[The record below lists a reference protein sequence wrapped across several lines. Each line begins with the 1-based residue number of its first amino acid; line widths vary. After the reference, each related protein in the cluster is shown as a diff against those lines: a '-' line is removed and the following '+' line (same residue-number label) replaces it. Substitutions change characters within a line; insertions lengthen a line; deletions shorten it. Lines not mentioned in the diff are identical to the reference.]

1 MRRIYD
7 SSGSVGQVT
16 IRSMKNA
23 AIMIRGTSRDRT
35 VANTLASS
43 VNIPPERQP
52 PFWGGQWGGGDD
64 SARDLLPPEVHRARR
79 RSSGQDRGRTSG
91 DGHGGRRRSSGQ
103 DGGRTSGDGHGGQ
116 RRPSGQDGGQTS
128 SDGQGGQ
135 RRSSGQDGGQT
146 SSDGHGGQRRPS
158 GQDGGQTSSDGHGGQ
173 RRPSGQDGGQTSSQS
188 NQFNSQGR
196 ERSSGLDLNSTQ
208 ENQPRRRSGSGDSDG
223 LRPPPPGGLFHR
235 PLVQNPIDTRVIDNS
250 RPSENIPQRPAPD
263 PAASPWERFMESMV
277 QRIEIKDGRGRE
289 DNRQA
294 VDNFHAKKLPYPK
307 FEGVF
312 RKYPRFKRDWEN
324 YLRHNLS
331 QAGESTI
338 VNCFLQ
344 NCLAK
349 NIAEKVDQLETM
361 REIWNKLDSTFSQ
374 AFNFERD
381 IMRYTLPLNPL
392 QDNDHVGVADY
403 YTRLLS
409 LFKES
414 ARSGFAREVVHPGNV
429 DRLAQKLSNYERRVW
444 AEYLVYYSRDIPK
457 EEIFANFVK
466 HRSEYAHAQQ
476 LVVGG
481 TEIRPVRDS
490 REKPE
495 TRDYKGRGDRR
506 DPKKAVVHALAS
518 TNWFPAKDQSRFRD
532 FTKSARP
539 VSGPRPWTRKC
550 ILGDPRCSEVHHPA
564 ECKVFRALTPVQRA
578 KIVVEKDWCSL
589 CFKHNTK
596 QECFSINRIPAC
608 DIKGCG
614 RLHHP
619 LLHEVCKT
627 VSVNMITARVEARN
641 EDVQDT
647 TYGFRQEV
655 NVARPNSKKAGINVH
670 VLFSPTNDT
679 SLITRELA

>member
-1 MRRIYD
+1 M
-7 SSGSVGQVT
+7 
-16 IRSMKNA
+16 
-23 AIMIRGTSRDRT
+23 
-35 VANTLASS
+35 
-43 VNIPPERQP
+43 
-52 PFWGGQWGGGDD
+52 
-64 SARDLLPPEVHRARR
+64 
-79 RSSGQDRGRTSG
+79 
-91 DGHGGRRRSSGQ
+91 
-103 DGGRTSGDGHGGQ
+103 
-116 RRPSGQDGGQTS
+116 
-128 SDGQGGQ
+128 
-135 RRSSGQDGGQT
+135 
-146 SSDGHGGQRRPS
+146 
-158 GQDGGQTSSDGHGGQ
+158 
-173 RRPSGQDGGQTSSQS
+173 SQS

-235 PLVQNPIDTRVIDNS
+235 PLVENPIDTRVVDNS

-361 REIWNKLDSTFSQ
+361 REVWKQLDSTFSQ

-429 DRLAQKLSNYERRVW
+429 DRLAQKLSNYERRVCPSTW
-444 AEYLVYYSRDIPK
+444 YTTAATVLRR
-457 EEIFANFVK
+457 
-466 HRSEYAHAQQ
+466 RS
-476 LVVGG
+476 LR
-481 TEIRPVRDS
+481 T
-490 REKPE
+490 
-495 TRDYKGRGDRR
+495 
-506 DPKKAVVHALAS
+506 L
-518 TNWFPAKDQSRFRD
+518 
-532 FTKSARP
+532 
-539 VSGPRPWTRKC
+539 
-550 ILGDPRCSEVHHPA
+550 
-564 ECKVFRALTPVQRA
+564 
-578 KIVVEKDWCSL
+578 
-589 CFKHNTK
+589 
-596 QECFSINRIPAC
+596 
-608 DIKGCG
+608 
-614 RLHHP
+614 
-619 LLHEVCKT
+619 
-627 VSVNMITARVEARN
+627 
-641 EDVQDT
+641 
-647 TYGFRQEV
+647 
-655 NVARPNSKKAGINVH
+655 
-670 VLFSPTNDT
+670 
-679 SLITRELA
+679 